1 MDNIGKN
8 IGILCRQL
16 NLYLNHSLE
25 NCGVTATEIM
35 YLGSLLLKD
44 GVSQEELAKEFSVDK
59 AAVAR
64 TLQSMENKGLVT
76 RTNDAKDKRS
86 KLVYITESALQ
97 YKDTLLSIQN
107 NWYHAVIDN
116 IDDDSREIFGN
127 VLESIV
133 EKTRMLN
140 N

>member
-44 GVSQEELAKEFSVDK
+44 GVSQEELAIKLNVVRQTVSKWELGQTTPEMDK
-59 AAVAR
+59 
-64 TLQSMENKGLVT
+64 LIEM
-76 RTNDAKDKRS
+76 S
-86 KLVYITESALQ
+86 KLFGISLFACCIIDLLILTACH
-97 YKDTLLSIQN
+97 YK
-107 NWYHAVIDN
+107 
-116 IDDDSREIFGN
+116 E
-127 VLESIV
+127 
-133 EKTRMLN
+133 
-140 N
+140 